1 MTECPPLQL
10 PLFKTALGR
19 LYVGASE
26 QLLTG
31 SLGNSLNGK
40 VDLIFTSPPFP
51 LNDKKKYGNLKGEEY
66 LQWLA
71 AFGPIWAK
79 LLSPRGS
86 LVVEV
91 GNAWEPG
98 KPVQS
103 TLPQRSLLALAEAG
117 KFFLCQEITYYNP
130 ARLPS
135 PAQWV
140 TVNRIRLKDATTKI
154 WWMSKSEFPDA
165 DNRRVLKPYSKH
177 MERLLKTGRY
187 NAGKR
192 PSEHSV
198 SKTGFLVNHGGAIA
212 PNLITLSNTQSSNEY
227 LNFCRSQ
234 GLKPHPARMP
244 VGLADFFIRFL
255 TSKGGLVL
263 DPFAGSNTTG
273 SAAEQLGRKWVGIE
287 ADATYAAVSIAR
299 FNVNEAQAMHKSG

>member
-1 MTECPPLQL
+1 M
-10 PLFKTALGR
+10 
-19 LYVGASE
+19 
-26 QLLTG
+26 
-31 SLGNSLNGK
+31 
-40 VDLIFTSPPFP
+40 
-51 LNDKKKYGNLKGEEY
+51 
-66 LQWLA
+66 
-71 AFGPIWAK
+71 
-79 LLSPRGS
+79 
-86 LVVEV
+86 EV

-117 KFFLCQEITYYNP
+117 NFFLCQEITYYNP

-154 WWMSKSEFPDA
+154 WWMSKTEFPDA

-177 MERLLKTGRY
+177 MERLLKTQRY
-187 NAGKR
+187 NAGTR

-198 SKTGFLVNHGGAIA
+198 SKTGFLVDHGGAIA
-212 PNLITLSNTQSSNEY
+212 PNLVTFSNTQSSNDY
-227 LNFCRSQ
+227 LDFCRTR
-234 GLKPHPARMP
+234 GLRPHPARMP
-244 VGLADFFIRFL
+244 AGLSDFFIRFL

-273 SAAEQLGRKWVGIE
+273 LAAEQLGRKWIGIE
-287 ADATYAAVSIAR
+287 ANPDYAVTSIAR
-299 FNVNEAQAMHKSG
+299 FNVDEAHVRFKSG